1 MEAQGRLNQLRII
14 CLALVMSVVMINV
27 VLLVLKASGDFPPPS
42 IQPPVPLVL
51 FTVALVLLVSSPA
64 VKGAVFKRADAEG
77 FGGDPLKRLAAFQT
91 ATIVANA
98 MREAA
103 GIIGFLLALMSGNLW
118 WSWGLGAAAVIAILM
133 DWPKAEQ
140 VWL

>member
-1 MEAQGRLNQLRII
+1 
-14 CLALVMSVVMINV
+14 MSVVMINV
-27 VLLVLKASGDFPPPS
+27 VLLVLNASGDFPPPS

-77 FGGDPLKRLAAFQT
+77 FGGDPLKRFAAFQT

-98 MREAA
+98 LREAA
-103 GIIGFLLALMSGNLW
+103 GVIGFVLALLSGNLW

-140 VWL
+140 VGL